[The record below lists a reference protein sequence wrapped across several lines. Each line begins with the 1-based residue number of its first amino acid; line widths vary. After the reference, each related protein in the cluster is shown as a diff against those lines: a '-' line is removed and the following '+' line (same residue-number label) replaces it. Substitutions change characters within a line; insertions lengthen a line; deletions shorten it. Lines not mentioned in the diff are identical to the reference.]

1 MATDAKAEM
10 TAAELLHFYLGL
22 RLQKGDGQLPI
33 RQILTEFPNYL
44 RQREAMRGMIREAED
59 AIAAG
64 RSEPLDVEHVIHEII
79 QELAAEGIAD

>member
-10 TAAELLHFYLGL
+10 TDAELLHFYLWL

-33 RQILTEFPNYL
+33 KQILIEFPEYL
-44 RQREAMRGMIREAED
+44 RQRNVMRGMIRNADD

-64 RSEPLDVEHVIHEII
+64 RSGPLDIEQLINEVVR
-79 QELAAEGIAD
+79 ELAVDGAV

>member
-10 TAAELLHFYLGL
+10 TDAELLHFYLGL

-33 RQILTEFPNYL
+33 KQILIEFPEYL
-44 RQREAMRGMIREAED
+44 RQRNVMRGMIRNADD

-64 RSEPLDVEHVIHEII
+64 RSGPLDIEQLINEVVR
-79 QELAAEGIAD
+79 ELAVDGAV